1 MPDGERLRRS
11 VNSSTAVLPKT
22 FIQSKN
28 KKGSD
33 VRIALCVALALACG
47 AASAV
52 PVAYEIDPE
61 HTYPSFEADH
71 MGLSI
76 WRGKFT
82 KSRGKVTMDR
92 AAATGTVE
100 VVIETASID
109 FGHAKLA
116 EVMVAPDQLDAAKY
130 PTITYKGRL
139 ERFVAGSPTEV
150 KGELTLHGV
159 TRPLALKINMF
170 KCIPHPFLKR
180 EWCGADAFGAFDRS
194 KFGLDYAPQ
203 WGFKPEVTLRI
214 QVEAVAE
221 K

>member
-1 MPDGERLRRS
+1 MKHAILIVVS
-11 VNSSTAVLPKT
+11 
-22 FIQSKN
+22 
-28 KKGSD
+28 
-33 VRIALCVALALACG
+33 LAANG
-47 AASAV
+47 AASAA
-52 PVAYEIDPE
+52 PVAYDIDPE

-76 WRGKFT
+76 WRGKFNRT
-82 KSRGKVTMDR
+82 SGKVTMDR
-92 AAATGTVE
+92 AAGTGTVE
-100 VVIETASID
+100 VAIETASID

-116 EVMVAPDQLDAAKY
+116 EVMLSPDQLDAKKY
-130 PTITYKGRL
+130 PTIMYKGKL
-139 ERFVAGSPTEV
+139 GRFVAGSPTEV

-159 TRPLALKINMF
+159 TQPVALKINMF

-180 EWCGADAFGAFDRS
+180 EWCGADAFGTFDRS